1 MEKFFN
7 RPDFGKLLIRVV
19 LGLIFAWYGVKMIG
33 IGNSDIVVFEPGFS
47 LLRLSLS
54 TDAWTLLVAIIY
66 LVAGILFMAGSFFK
80 TCSAVLTV
88 VELLLMRE
96 AILARPESA
105 DLMLLHLVLAAI
117 CFGFLFITP
126 GRYSAN
132 P

>member
-7 RPDFGKLLIRVV
+7 RPDFGKLLIRVI

-33 IGNSDIVVFEPGFS
+33 IGNSDIVAFDPRFA

-66 LVAGILFMAGSFFK
+66 LIAGILFMAGSFFK
-80 TCSAVLTV
+80 TCSGVLAV
-88 VELLLMRE
+88 VELILIRQS
-96 AILARPESA
+96 ILARPGMV
-105 DLMLLHLVLAAI
+105 DLMLLHLVLATI
-117 CFGFLFITP
+117 CSGFLFINP